1 MGVPAPP
8 DYAKLRRDADRLVM
22 LISDPHP
29 DLATWEVVLE
39 SVMSRLI
46 EVAPTPVLSRELLR
60 RHPQNLPPAVGSK
73 PDDLPVQVEPSDPDE
88 GGVRSPPSA
97 SSPERVAGGSLGPSQ
112 RPGSAPAWSASLVG
126 ASPEGACR
134 TDPVGGPQRIILM
147 SGPFT
152 YMEMEM
158 LVRRARIQGQDAVA
172 LHLAMAREVLM
183 KEEFGD
189 ILRHP
194 VMAARIES
202 MIQSESLKASSCDSP
217 PAVGS
222 EPRE

>member
-1 MGVPAPP
+1 
-8 DYAKLRRDADRLVM
+8 
-22 LISDPHP
+22 
-29 DLATWEVVLE
+29 
-39 SVMSRLI
+39 
-46 EVAPTPVLSRELLR
+46 
-60 RHPQNLPPAVGSK
+60 
-73 PDDLPVQVEPSDPDE
+73 
-88 GGVRSPPSA
+88 
-97 SSPERVAGGSLGPSQ
+97 
-112 RPGSAPAWSASLVG
+112 
-126 ASPEGACR
+126 
-134 TDPVGGPQRIILM
+134 M

-202 MIQSESLKASSCDSP
+202 MIQSESLKASSCDSS
-217 PAVGS
+217 PAVRS
-222 EPRE
+222 EPNSHPGINPS